1 MDLVC
6 SIIVKPWLAALS
18 LSGIGFYIA
27 GSIILGIVG
36 GRWLDSKLNT
46 NPLWLI
52 VGLILGI
59 IVAVYGTYNM
69 LKPFL
74 ENNKKDKGNN

>member
-1 MDLVC
+1 MF
-6 SIIVKPWLAALS
+6 IIVKPWLTALS
-18 LSGIGFYIA
+18 ISGIGFYIA

-36 GRWLDSKLNT
+36 GHWLDKKFDT
-46 NPLWLI
+46 DPLWLI

-59 IVAVYGTYNM
+59 IVAVYGSYNM

-74 ENNKKDKGNN
+74 ENNKKDKGNK